1 MPPSRCVIG
10 IDGGGSKTHAI
21 LCALDGEVIAE
32 ASGGPSNMQ
41 VIGLPQTIMVLFDL
55 IQKCCHSAQV
65 EAESIQAIVMGLAG
79 AGRAAEK
86 AELVDQLFAMGKDK
100 KFPLRNITV
109 ETDAKIA
116 LDAAFA
122 GGPGIVVIAGTG
134 SIALYRTEN
143 NQIIRAGGWGRIL
156 GDEGGGYA
164 IARGALNIVLRNY
177 DGRIE
182 ETTLTKKAYE
192 HFKITTP
199 EELVPKIYY
208 QNADIAAFVPKVLD
222 AAQKHDHVAQK
233 LLTDN
238 ATELVDLV
246 RVLLK
251 KSPPKRKIP
260 VALMGGMLETENPY
274 SKLVADRTRAALPQI
289 VIQKPKFPAAYG
301 AVIMAL
307 HAFR

>member
-1 MPPSRCVIG
+1 VEPSRFIVG
-10 IDGGGSKTHAI
+10 IDGGGSKSHAI
-21 LCALDGEVIAE
+21 LCALNGEVVAE
-32 ASGGPSNMQ
+32 ARGGPSNLQ
-41 VIGLPQTIMVLFDL
+41 IIGTSATIEVLFDL
-55 IQKCCHSAQV
+55 VQKCCQIANCGP
-65 EAESIQAIVMGLAG
+65 ETIQAVVIGLAG
-79 AGRAAEK
+79 AGRAAER
-86 AELVDQLFAMGKDK
+86 AELVDRLFAVGKEK

-116 LDAAFA
+116 LEAAFA

-143 NQIIRAGGWGRIL
+143 NQLIRAGGWGRIL
-156 GDEGGGYA
+156 GDEGGGYS
-164 IARGALNIVLRNY
+164 IARGALNIVLRNF

-208 QNADIAAFVPKVLD
+208 QNADIASFTPKVLD
-222 AAQKHDHVAQK
+222 AAVKHDHVAQK

-238 ATELVDLV
+238 ASELVDLV

-251 KSPPKRKIP
+251 KVPPKRKIP
-260 VALMGGMLETENPY
+260 VALMGGLLESENHY
-274 SKLVADRTRAALPQI
+274 SKLVAERTRAALPQI
-289 VIQKPKFPAAYG
+289 VVQKPKFPAAYG
-301 AVIMAL
+301 AVILAL